1 MLFCG
6 MTIDEQR
13 RIAKDMGR
21 LAAWRGQI
29 HIPPPFHRE
38 HDLFSAW
45 VVGADEQC
53 DVMSAAAAKIPL
65 TWPDQTES
73 GARVD

>member
-1 MLFCG
+1 MLLYD

-21 LAAWRGQI
+21 LAAWRGEI
-29 HIPPPFHRE
+29 HRPIPFRE
-38 HDLFSAW
+38 EDLVYHW
-45 VVGADEQC
+45 GLGVDEQC

-65 TWPDQTES
+65 LFEDEKVSKSP
-73 GARVD
+73 VV